1 MKKGQ
6 GFKKLLNSL
15 RFQIV
20 VLVAVVGL
28 LPAAVLFALYNNL
41 YVSLSVESDVSE
53 IVPQGEVVISQIISS
68 GYLNNTEQE
77 NINTLLQAL
86 GNTYGGRIMVVN
98 SSLNIVK
105 DTYKID
111 EGKTAISPE
120 IIQVMNGKYAYFY
133 DKSNADLFVAVP
145 IKSTFS
151 GEELV
156 VGVLII
162 NKSMN
167 YINTNLDY
175 FYNVEIVTG
184 LVWIVL
190 VIIAGV
196 HFSGRVCRPFK
207 KFSKSLKDI
216 EDGISDS
223 DIQVKNYSE
232 VEALSEQMNSL
243 LNRMKVVDESRQE
256 FVSNVSHELKTPLTS
271 MKVLADSLNSMEDV
285 PNELYKEFM
294 LDIGDE
300 IDRETQI
307 INDLLTLVKMDKG
320 ARESLN
326 ISPVNMNELI
336 ELIMKRLKPIAEK
349 QNIELVFESFR
360 PVVAEVDK
368 VKMTLAITN
377 LIENGIKYNKE
388 AGWVHVS
395 INSDHQFCYI
405 KVQDCGI
412 GMPKDSIEHIFER
425 FYRVDKSHSREIGG
439 TGLGLAITKSSIVM
453 HHGDIKVHSVEGEGT
468 TFDVRIPL
476 NYIEEAE

>member
-6 GFKKLLNSL
+6 GFKKIINSL
-15 RFQIV
+15 RFQIL
-20 VLVAVVGL
+20 VLVVVVGL
-28 LPAAVLFALYNNL
+28 LPTAVLFTLYNNL
-41 YVSLSVESDVSE
+41 YVSQSVESDVSE

-133 DKSNADLFVAVP
+133 DKSNSDLFVAVP
-145 IKSTFS
+145 IISTFS

-156 VGVLII
+156 VGALII

-175 FYNVEIVTG
+175 FFNVEIVFG
-184 LVWIVL
+184 LVWSVL
-190 VIIAGV
+190 VIIAGIY
-196 HFSGRVCRPFK
+196 FSERVGRPFT

-223 DIQVKNYSE
+223 DIHVNNFSE
-232 VEALSEQMNSL
+232 MGALSEQMNSL

-326 ISPVNMNELI
+326 ISSVNMNELI

-388 AGWVHVS
+388 TGWVHVS

-412 GMPKDSIEHIFER
+412 GMPKESIEHIFER

-453 HHGDIKVHSVEGEGT
+453 HRGDIKVHSVEGEGT